1 MRALLADRNGR
12 RYLIGQLLSV
22 FGDTAMWLAA
32 GICVKTVT
40 GGNAAAGLTFFA

>member
-1 MRALLADRNGR
+1 MTAADAVD
-12 RYLIGQLLSV
+12 QLLSV